1 MYDDDEL
8 FELYQLELSFELKLM
23 FLLKYKC
30 KYILNLTNYRTVVK
44 TRGNSCTSSRTST
57 RIGI

>member
-44 TRGNSCTSSRTST
+44 T
-57 RIGI
+57 